1 MTDNIDTKI
10 VNIKNTFLP
19 NFRNEYFSI
28 EGLITILSHGFCPMK
43 AIPEDI
49 TDKIEII
56 LDERT
61 VEDNSI
67 SKDTSEE
74 MK

>member
-28 EGLITILSHGFCPMK
+28 EGLITILRQGFWPMD
-43 AIPEDI
+43 AIPEDVR
-49 TDKIEII
+49 DKIEII
-56 LDERT
+56 LEERT

>member
-19 NFRNEYFSI
+19 NFRNEFFCI
-28 EGLITILSHGFCPMK
+28 EDLITGLKQGFFPMR
-43 AIPEDI
+43 AIPEDVRKKVQI
-49 TDKIEII
+49 IIE
-56 LDERT
+56 ERT
-61 VEDNSI
+61 VRDNSI

>member
-19 NFRNEYFSI
+19 NFRNKFFSI
-28 EGLITILSHGFCPMK
+28 SGLITILSHGFCPID
-43 AIPEDI
+43 AIPEDVRK
-49 TDKIEII
+49 KIEII
-56 LDERT
+56 T
-61 VEDNSI
+61 VEDNST